1 MSAVLSE
8 PRADQSSYALFSRR
22 NQLWLF
28 GGLLFVSLAF
38 DPAAYVGGLAHVYVH
53 DVTVIPIAI
62 LGVILAVRNRAL
74 VAGGRWFLAPM
85 GLFLF
90 VLADT
95 VLIGALHYSSVPS
108 DLRRLFWLE
117 HGDGVRIVGELL
129 VWVWALGQ
137 LRPTREELWTILD
150 IGVWG
155 STLAVGYT
163 VVTAIATNTAHA
175 TTTTFDVDILTAM
188 PLATV
193 FVLRPKRRWFDLLR
207 LVIIAAGSAM
217 LYSRA
222 TIVTVLV
229 TTVAVLVVTRDWRA
243 LRAALGS
250 IAAGYLIIFL
260 VPLVL
265 FGSNALTGT
274 WLLRLFSI
282 ANQQLAPYTIPN
294 REAIWRDAV
303 HIWERSPV
311 VGVGYHDYFLYSSV
325 KEIKTG
331 ADLSQTNL
339 LPSTIKSAHNDYLS
353 WLSEMGV
360 AGLLV
365 FLAFWG
371 SALVLAAR
379 KWLREPLER
388 VRHTFAV
395 SLIAVLLGISV
406 FGEVLIPRTPDAVP
420 SAAIWWIV
428 LAWIFLEAGAST
440 PLTPTLSPA
449 GRGE

>member
-1 MSAVLSE
+1 MRTVAAGN
-8 PRADQSSYALFSRR
+8 ADLLAAGWMSRR
-22 NQLWLF
+22 NQLMAYAV
-28 GGLLFVSLAF
+28 LLFLSLAI
-38 DPAAYVGGLAHVYVH
+38 DYNAYVGGLAHVYVH
-53 DVTVIPIAI
+53 DLTAVPIAL
-62 LGVILAVRNRAL
+62 LGVMLAFRNRAL

-95 VLIGALHYSSVPS
+95 VLVGALHYGSVPA

-117 HGDGVRIVGELL
+117 HGDAIRIVGELL

-137 LRPTREELWTILD
+137 LRPTREELWMVLD
-150 IGVWG
+150 IAVWG

-163 VVTAIATNTAHA
+163 VATAIATNTAHA

-193 FVLRPKRRWFDLLR
+193 FALRPRRHWFDLLR

-229 TTVAVLVVTRDWRA
+229 TTLAVLLVVRDWRA
-243 LRAALGS
+243 LRGALGS
-250 IAAGYLIIFL
+250 IAVGYLIIFL
-260 VPLVL
+260 VPLML
-265 FGSNALTGT
+265 FGSNALTGM
-274 WLLRLFSI
+274 WFLRLFSI

-339 LPSTIKSAHNDYLS
+339 LT
-353 WLSEMGV
+353 
-360 AGLLV
+360 
-365 FLAFWG
+365 
-371 SALVLAAR
+371 
-379 KWLREPLER
+379 
-388 VRHTFAV
+388 
-395 SLIAVLLGISV
+395 
-406 FGEVLIPRTPDAVP
+406 
-420 SAAIWWIV
+420 
-428 LAWIFLEAGAST
+428 
-440 PLTPTLSPA
+440 
-449 GRGE
+449 